1 MIESRILLHSYIF
14 KMRFGPSKPLP
25 MIKILLAEDD
35 KLVAETVAD
44 ALQLAQYDVELVET
58 GLKAQELIMNSKY
71 DIAILD
77 IGLPEKD
84 GLELLED
91 YRASGGSMPILILT
105 GKNSIENR
113 VEGLET
119 GADDYIC
126 KPFAMDELLARVRSL
141 LRRPQPLIA
150 DRVTINGLSI
160 DLQRGTVSREGER
173 EVSLLAKEIALLEFL
188 LKNRG
193 KYFSAIELLN
203 KVWASESD
211 STEDAV
217 RQCFV
222 RLRKKLDKPGEQSLI
237 KSNRN
242 MGYMIEQ

>member
-1 MIESRILLHSYIF
+1 MYSKLSYSPD
-14 KMRFGPSKPLP
+14 KREHGMPR
-25 MIKILLAEDD
+25 ILLAEDD
-35 KLVAETVAD
+35 ELVAETVAD
-44 ALQLAQYDVELVET
+44 ALRLAKYEVEIVEN
-58 GLKAQELIMNSKY
+58 GLEAEACLKNSLY

-77 IGLPEKD
+77 RGLPEKD
-84 GLELLED
+84 GLEVLEN
-91 YRASGGSMPILILT
+91 YRASGGTMPILILT
-105 GKNSIENR
+105 GKSTIENR

-141 LRRPQPLIA
+141 LRRPQPLMTNEVQIG
-150 DRVTINGLSI
+150 GLKI
-160 DLQRGTVSREGER
+160 DLQRGTVSRDGEPAI
-173 EVSLLAKEIALLEFL
+173 SLLAKEIALLEFL

-193 KYFSAIELLN
+193 KYFTAIEILN

-222 RLRKKLDKPGEQSLI
+222 RLRKKIDKPGEDSLI
-237 KSNRN
+237 KTSRN
-242 MGYMIEQ
+242 MGYMIE

>member
-1 MIESRILLHSYIF
+1 
-14 KMRFGPSKPLP
+14 

-35 KLVAETVAD
+35 KLVAETIAD
-44 ALQLAQYDVELVET
+44 ALQLAKYDIELVET
-58 GLKAQELIMNSKY
+58 GLEAQERIMNSKY
-71 DIAILD
+71 DMAILD

-84 GLELLED
+84 GLELLGD

-141 LRRPQPLIA
+141 LRRPQPLMA
-150 DRVTINGLSI
+150 ERVNINGLSI

-222 RLRKKLDKPGEQSLI
+222 RLRKKIDKPGKQSLI

>member
-1 MIESRILLHSYIF
+1 
-14 KMRFGPSKPLP
+14 

-58 GLKAQELIMNSKY
+58 GLKAQERIMNSKY

-84 GLELLED
+84 GLELLEH

-113 VEGLET
+113 VVGLET

-141 LRRPQPLIA
+141 LRRPQPLMA
-150 DRVTINGLSI
+150 ERVNINGLCI
-160 DLQRGTVSREGER
+160 DLQRGTVSREGEP
-173 EVSLLAKEIALLEFL
+173 EVSLLAKEIALLGFL

-222 RLRKKLDKPGEQSLI
+222 RLRKKLDKPDEQSLI

>member
-1 MIESRILLHSYIF
+1 MT
-14 KMRFGPSKPLP
+14 
-25 MIKILLAEDD
+25 KILLAEDD

-44 ALQLAQYDVELVET
+44 ALQIARFEVDVVET
-58 GLKAQELIMNSKY
+58 GLEAEYCLKNCNY
-71 DIAILD
+71 DFAILD
-77 IGLPEKD
+77 RGLPEKD
-84 GLELLED
+84 GLEVLEE
-91 YRASGGSMPILILT
+91 YRASGGTIPVLILT
-105 GKNSIENR
+105 GKNTIENR

-126 KPFAMDELLARVRSL
+126 KPFAMDELLARIRAL
-141 LRRPQPLIA
+141 LRRPQPLMTNRIHI
-150 DRVTINGLSI
+150 DGLTI
-160 DLQRGTVSREGER
+160 DLQRGTVQKSGEE
-173 EVSLLAKEIALLEFL
+173 EVTLLAKELALLDFL

-193 KYFSAIELLN
+193 KYFTAIELLN

-222 RLRKKLDKPGEQSLI
+222 RLRKKIDKAGEPSII

-242 MGYMIEQ
+242 MGYMIEP

>member
-1 MIESRILLHSYIF
+1 
-14 KMRFGPSKPLP
+14 MRFGPSKPLP